1 MRYLSPLGEV
11 RGEGVGDGGEEAEGM
26 GQMSHAAHFG
36 GGVGHVQGALGC
48 QERVHEPGSDSPR
61 GRFLPFFLPNIF
73 LFTFSFVL
81 VVEGRHF
88 EKEEIECPSFRFLL
102 TFMRKDLFL
111 LLILGQGVFFLLLAR
126 PLSQEEKEKDKF
138 SFILVRERFLASPC
152 M

>member
-81 VVEGRHF
+81 VVECQHF
-88 EKEEIECPSFRFLL
+88 EKKEIEYPCFRFP
-102 TFMRKDLFL
+102 THFYAGRSFL
-111 LLILGQGVFFLLLAR
+111 LLVLGEGICFL
-126 PLSQEEKEKDKF
+126 F
-138 SFILVRERFLASPC
+138 SCTTPVPGRKREG
-152 M
+152 